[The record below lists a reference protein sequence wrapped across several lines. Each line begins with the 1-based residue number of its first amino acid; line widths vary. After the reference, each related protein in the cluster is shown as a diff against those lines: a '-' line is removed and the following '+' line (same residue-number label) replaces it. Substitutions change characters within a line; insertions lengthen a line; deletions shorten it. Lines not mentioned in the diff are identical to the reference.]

1 MSGNGNQG
9 DGLSADDLALIAA
22 VLVIIADGVAL
33 WAILKGRN
41 EKSQT
46 DNILPEVSILHRK
59 KK

>member
-22 VLVIIADGVAL
+22 VLVIVADGVAL